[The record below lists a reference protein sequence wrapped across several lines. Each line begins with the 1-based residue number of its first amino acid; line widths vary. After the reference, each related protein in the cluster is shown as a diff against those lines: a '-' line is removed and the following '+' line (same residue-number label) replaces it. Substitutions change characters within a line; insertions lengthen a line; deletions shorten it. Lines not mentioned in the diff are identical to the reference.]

1 MTEAPARADLV
12 IRNAILIDGT
22 GAPRRPGGVA
32 VSGGRIVFVGDAG
45 GIAAP
50 EEVDAGGNVLAPGF
64 IDVHTHDDRAL
75 CETPLM
81 VMKASQGVTT
91 VVAGNCGISLAPLV
105 REGFPPA
112 PLHLLGGGAFLRYGA
127 FGDWVEHLSRAPA
140 AVNSALLVGHT
151 PVRHRRM
158 GACDATCGPEC
169 GHGGKAL
176 ERAATDRELAEM
188 EADVEQAMRE
198 GAIGV
203 STGLDYA
210 EAVKAPTAEVTA
222 LARAAARHGGLYAA
236 HTRDYFV
243 DIEGALEEAIAIART
258 AGLPLVISHHQVSG
272 AANFGRSKRTLPLI
286 AKAMETHEIGLD
298 VYPYNASSK
307 TLDPQRCQPGVRV
320 LITWSEPHPE
330 MASKEISEIAAGWGV
345 SNVEAAGRLTPA
357 GAVYFQLDEADVR
370 RILAF
375 PGAMVGSDG
384 IPFDRFPHPRL
395 WGTFPRVLGH
405 YARDLGLFSLEEAVH
420 RMTGVAAATFGL
432 AGRGVIAVGAAADLV
447 LFDPATV
454 IDRATFTDP
463 KQPAGGILGVWVNG
477 GKVREGMRATGAR
490 PGRVLFREGTP
501 LAA

>member
-1 MTEAPARADLV
+1 
-12 IRNAILIDGT
+12 
-22 GAPRRPGGVA
+22 
-32 VSGGRIVFVGDAG
+32 
-45 GIAAP
+45 
-50 EEVDAGGNVLAPGF
+50 
-64 IDVHTHDDRAL
+64 
-75 CETPLM
+75 
-81 VMKASQGVTT
+81 
-91 VVAGNCGISLAPLV
+91 
-105 REGFPPA
+105 
-112 PLHLLGGGAFLRYGA
+112 
-127 FGDWVEHLSRAPA
+127 
-140 AVNSALLVGHT
+140 
-151 PVRHRRM
+151 
-158 GACDATCGPEC
+158 
-169 GHGGKAL
+169 
-176 ERAATDRELAEM
+176 M

-210 EAVKAPTAEVTA
+210 EAVQAPTEEVTA

-272 AANFGRSKRTLPLI
+272 AANFGRSARTLPLI
-286 AKAMETHEIGLD
+286 AKARESHEIGLD

-345 SNVEAAGRLTPA
+345 SNIEAAGRLTPA

-375 PGAMVGSDG
+375 PDAMVGSDG

-432 AGRGVIAVGAAADLV
+432 AGRGVIVEGAAADLV

-463 KQPAGGILGVWVNG
+463 KQPAGGIIGVWVNG
-477 GKVREGMRATGAR
+477 QKVREGMRATGAR